1 LLVTYVG
8 TYVTEPKGTEGV
20 AAVQVVLRSIS
31 NLTGY
36 NIGSTDLSED
46 QRMDVLLFS
55 QIF

>member
-1 LLVTYVG
+1 MLVTYVG

-31 NLTGY
+31 NLTAY
-36 NIGSTDLSED
+36 NIGPTDLSED
-46 QRMDVLLFS
+46 QRMDVLPFS